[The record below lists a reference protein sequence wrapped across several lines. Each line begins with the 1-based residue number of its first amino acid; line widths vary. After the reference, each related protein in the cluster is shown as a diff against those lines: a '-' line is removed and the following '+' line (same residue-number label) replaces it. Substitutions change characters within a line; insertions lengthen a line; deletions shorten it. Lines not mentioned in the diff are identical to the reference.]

1 MKICLTLYK
10 TTPCGARKEE
20 NKVLSVL
27 SSIVSKVF
35 KSRYS
40 MNYLFSTVSSLYDL
54 MQLSKTHF
62 KNLDIHAK
70 FTFQVEKT
78 FLTKQLNHDRTHI
91 YLEIFFINLELN
103 SQK

>member
-1 MKICLTLYK
+1 
-10 TTPCGARKEE
+10 
-20 NKVLSVL
+20 
-27 SSIVSKVF
+27 
-35 KSRYS
+35 
-40 MNYLFSTVSSLYDL
+40 MNCLFSTVSSFYDL

-70 FTFQVEKT
+70 FMLQVEKT